1 MLYAKIEN
9 DSVAKYPYSMI
20 DLRKDNPSTSFPLN
34 AIESGD
40 TRAERGVTVI
50 AESSKPEAK
59 SGHKIIEGNPALVS
73 GVWTQTWEEVL
84 KEPKEVLDSEVVSVA
99 RPEQDWHRAEPTLP
113 EYRDGKW
120 HQAWNLVEVD
130 NWRIAREMEYGE
142 AGEQLEY
149 ITENG
154 LEAWQTKV
162 AEIKAKYPKP

>member
-9 DSVAKYPYSMI
+9 DSVVKYPYSMI

-50 AESSKPEAK
+50 AESPKPEAK
-59 SGHKIIEGNPALVS
+59 SGHKMIEGNPALVS
-73 GVWTQTWEEVL
+73 GVWTQAWDEVL
-84 KEPKEVLDSEVVSVA
+84 KEPNEVLDSELVKTP
-99 RPEQDWHRAEPTLP
+99 RPEEDWYWAEAGTP
-113 EYRDGKW
+113 EYRDGQW
-120 HQAWNLVEVD
+120 HVVWNSERVDWRTARIQAYGL
-130 NWRIAREMEYGE
+130 ARD
-142 AGEQLEY
+142 QIEY

-154 LEAWQTKV
+154 LEAWQAKV